1 MQDNTN
7 NPKLLIIDFLNEQ
20 IKKEEQDKEYW
31 ALSST
36 SAAQKL
42 RISAV
47 HRLGA
52 FYEVL
57 EFIEENFKPEQHGN

>member
-1 MQDNTN
+1 MTDNYD
-7 NPKLLIIDFLNEQ
+7 NPAFPIIEYLQEQ

-42 RISAV
+42 HISAV

-57 EFIEENFKPEQHGN
+57 EFIEETFENK